1 MYVDPWPAS
10 LQSGEEVI
18 YRRVTHVRPEPE
30 PVSPNDRL
38 PQSVL
43 DLPHT
48 TTVYATF
55 GTVFA
60 DAGVLRTVIHA
71 VQDLDVNLV
80 VTTGHGVD
88 PNSLGSLPE
97 HVVAVPF
104 LPQSLLPPRCSA
116 VVSHAGSGTVL
127 GALAQRLPQVCVPV
141 GADQFVNAERIA
153 RHGAGIVLPPD
164 ARTPQAVRAALLS
177 VLQDPSFA
185 SAATRLQSEVERM
198 PPADVL
204 LSTLLA
210 GK

>member
-1 MYVDPWPAS
+1 M
-10 LQSGEEVI
+10 
-18 YRRVTHVRPEPE
+18 
-30 PVSPNDRL
+30 SPNDRF

-60 DAGVLRTVIHA
+60 DAGVLRTMIHA

-88 PNSLGSLPE
+88 PNSLGVAAGARGCSAIPP
-97 HVVAVPF
+97 AVPAAAKMQRGRVARRF
-104 LPQSLLPPRCSA
+104 RNG
-116 VVSHAGSGTVL
+116 V

-153 RHGAGIVLPPD
+153 RYGAGIVLSPD

-198 PPADVL
+198 PPADAL